1 MLYLAP
7 SALLPSALFAP
18 GNSRK
23 FKWETFPWGFYQF
36 PFARNIFSFHVQPK
50 KKKMI
55 RGLAVI
61 KITRGSKANELC
73 AEIPFFQGFSLDSNI
88 AHEYKPG
95 STHPKPQ
102 GSTSGQTPGRL
113 LEFGTTLPVWVSWK
127 VPGTI
132 LDLFHLKI
140 HGAHKQNLNA
150 KSVQDFLKK
159 QCYFKFISPHF

>member
-1 MLYLAP
+1 MGSSVASQPFLLLRPCCIWPPQPCCHQP
-7 SALLPSALFAP
+7 SLLLGIQESSNGRHSPEDFISFPLP
-18 GNSRK
+18 
-23 FKWETFPWGFYQF
+23 ETFF
-36 PFARNIFSFHVQPK
+36 PFMCNQ

-113 LEFGTTLPVWVSWK
+113 LEFGTTLPV
-127 VPGTI
+127 
-132 LDLFHLKI
+132 
-140 HGAHKQNLNA
+140 
-150 KSVQDFLKK
+150 
-159 QCYFKFISPHF
+159 